1 LSDQSGPQGVSFDV
15 PADQQKVI
23 IILAGK
29 TLETA
34 LIDMSLA
41 TGPVVGMQP
50 HRVRERNPPQ
60 EVAHASIFRGLQHK
74 MRVVGH

>member
-1 LSDQSGPQGVSFDV
+1 VDQSGLQGVSFDV
-15 PADQQKVI
+15 PANQQKVF

-34 LIDMSLA
+34 PIDMSVA

-74 MRVVGH
+74 MRVVRH